1 MTPSLWAVP
10 LQVIAVLENLGV
22 RHHVGGSFAS
32 SIHGVPR
39 QTRDLDLVAELMPGH
54 VAAFAAL
61 LQADF
66 YLDEEA
72 MRRAI
77 ERRSHFNLIHHATGF
92 KVDLFVSGAGAF
104 DRAEMERAAPYPLGE
119 DPPRSVLI
127 KSAED
132 TLLRKLA
139 WYRLGGEI
147 SDRQWSDILGIVRTQ
162 AGRLDSSYLRAWAT
176 PLDVA
181 DLLDRALS
189 PERED
194 SGK

>member
-1 MTPSLWAVP
+1 MTASLWTVP
-10 LQVIAVLENLGV
+10 LRVIAELEELGV
-22 RHHVGGSFAS
+22 RYHVGGSFAS
-32 SIHGVPR
+32 SIHGVAR

-54 VAAFAAL
+54 ATAFAAR

-66 YLDEEA
+66 YLEEEA

-92 KVDLFVSGAGAF
+92 KVDLFLSGANAF
-104 DRAEMERAAPYPLGE
+104 DRAEMERATPYLLGE
-119 DPPRSVLI
+119 DPPRSVLV

-139 WYRLGGEI
+139 WYRLGGEV
-147 SDRQWSDILGIVRTQ
+147 SDRQWSDILGIIRTQ
-162 AGRLDSSYLRAWAT
+162 AERLDLSYLRTWAT
-176 PLDVA
+176 PLNVA

-189 PERED
+189 PNDTRR
-194 SGK
+194 